1 MEQNAQKER
10 EKILEIK
17 NLCMEFPAGKKKT
30 VKALNNVTFDIYKGE
45 NFGLV
50 GESGCG
56 KTTLGRTLIRLY
68 NPTSG
73 EILFNGKNISGKL
86 SKADRD
92 YVTRNLSMIFQD
104 PVSSLNPRM
113 TVEEIIAEGLKTRG
127 EKDKEL
133 IRKSVSSILNKVGLL
148 PEHGSRYPHEFSGG
162 QSHQMIGRPGLN
174 PLRSSTRY
182 HVDPAHYEM
191 AQELVKV
198 TKVNAEMEFEIR
210 NGYFNPLEPGVL
222 PFGNAGMFILDEKN
236 WIESIPNQEDMKR
249 ITDEIA
255 EARKQADVVFVSFH
269 GHETDG
275 EDTTVPAMFLET
287 FSRACID
294 AGAHAVIGHGPHELR
309 GIEIYKGGLILYS
322 LGNFL
327 FETETVSLQPY
338 DAYINRKMPLDTKV
352 GSYMDNRSKN
362 GTVGYGV
369 LENIWRAVMAAW
381 DMEDGKITQVQLYP
395 ITLGLHDKR
404 PHKGL
409 PRMSGSEE
417 TLRYLQQLSEPYGT
431 KIRIENGVGYIDL
444 QE

>member
-162 QSHQMIGRPGLN
+162 QRQRIGIARALIVKPQMVIADEPVSALDVSVQAQVINLLNKLKEEMGLTILFIAHNLSVVKYFSDRIGVMYYGKL
-174 PLRSSTRY
+174 
-182 HVDPAHYEM
+182 VEM
-191 AQELVKV
+191 ADSDELFKNPMHPY
-198 TKVNAEMEFEIR
+198 TRALLSAIPEPDPINEKKRKKIHYDPEMHRYGDGNQPSYHEIAPGHTVYCSDEEFE
-210 NGYFNPLEPGVL
+210 
-222 PFGNAGMFILDEKN
+222 
-236 WIESIPNQEDMKR
+236 
-249 ITDEIA
+249 EIK
-255 EARKQADVVFVSFH
+255 KQWKA
-269 GHETDG
+269 
-275 EDTTVPAMFLET
+275 
-287 FSRACID
+287 
-294 AGAHAVIGHGPHELR
+294 
-309 GIEIYKGGLILYS
+309 
-322 LGNFL
+322 
-327 FETETVSLQPY
+327 
-338 DAYINRKMPLDTKV
+338 
-352 GSYMDNRSKN
+352 
-362 GTVGYGV
+362 
-369 LENIWRAVMAAW
+369 
-381 DMEDGKITQVQLYP
+381 
-395 ITLGLHDKR
+395 
-404 PHKGL
+404 
-409 PRMSGSEE
+409 
-417 TLRYLQQLSEPYGT
+417 
-431 KIRIENGVGYIDL
+431 
-444 QE
+444 

>member
-1 MEQNAQKER
+1 M
-10 EKILEIK
+10 
-17 NLCMEFPAGKKKT
+17 KKT
-30 VKALNNVTFDIYKGE
+30 SFIATGDAFITRRFPEGGYEGFEAVRDCIMQHEVKFSNLEMTFHDH
-45 NFGLV
+45 
-50 GESGCG
+50 
-56 KTTLGRTLIRLY
+56 
-68 NPTSG
+68 
-73 EILFNGKNISGKL
+73 
-86 SKADRD
+86 
-92 YVTRNLSMIFQD
+92 
-104 PVSSLNPRM
+104 
-113 TVEEIIAEGLKTRG
+113 EG
-127 EKDKEL
+127 
-133 IRKSVSSILNKVGLL
+133 
-148 PEHGSRYPHEFSGG
+148 YPAAFSGG
-162 QSHQMIGRPGLN
+162 TWAMADPRTLDDMKSFGFNLYNTANNHSHDYSHGGVLATIEHLRERDMIFAGTGKNLGDASRPCYLETKKARVAMIGVTSSFHESGMAGGQSADMCGRPGLN
-174 PLRSSTRY
+174 PLRFETVY
-182 HVDPAHYEM
+182 HVT
-191 AQELVKV
+191 QEYYDQVAGLAAL
-198 TKVNAEMEFEIR
+198 TKVNASMENSVK
-210 NGYFNPLEPGVL
+210 NGYKNPPPEGTFL
-222 PFGNAGMFILDEKN
+222 FGKYKFKLDETN
-236 WIESIPNQEDMKR
+236 WIESIPNETDMAR
-249 ITDEIA
+249 IEGEIR
-255 EARKQADVVFVSFH
+255 EAGKQADVVLVSIH
-269 GHETDG
+269 AHETDAG
-275 EDTTVPAMFLET
+275 DTKVPAMFLET

-444 QE
+444 

>member
-1 MEQNAQKER
+1 M
-10 EKILEIK
+10 
-17 NLCMEFPAGKKKT
+17 KKT
-30 VKALNNVTFDIYKGE
+30 SFIATGDAFITRRFPEGGYEGFEAVRDCIMQHDVKFSNLEMTFHDH
-45 NFGLV
+45 
-50 GESGCG
+50 
-56 KTTLGRTLIRLY
+56 
-68 NPTSG
+68 
-73 EILFNGKNISGKL
+73 
-86 SKADRD
+86 
-92 YVTRNLSMIFQD
+92 
-104 PVSSLNPRM
+104 
-113 TVEEIIAEGLKTRG
+113 EG
-127 EKDKEL
+127 
-133 IRKSVSSILNKVGLL
+133 
-148 PEHGSRYPHEFSGG
+148 YPAAFSGG
-162 QSHQMIGRPGLN
+162 TWAMADPRTLDDMKSFGFNLYNTANNHSHDYSHGGVLATIEHLRERDMIFAGTGKNLGDASRPCYLETKKARVAMIGVTSSFHESGMAGGQSADMCGRPGLN
-174 PLRSSTRY
+174 PLRFETVY
-182 HVDPAHYEM
+182 HVT
-191 AQELVKV
+191 QEYYDQVAGLAAL
-198 TKVNAEMEFEIR
+198 TKVNASMENSVK
-210 NGYFNPLEPGVL
+210 NGYKNPPPEGTFL
-222 PFGNAGMFILDEKN
+222 FGKYKFKLDETN
-236 WIESIPNQEDMKR
+236 WIESIPNETDMAR
-249 ITDEIA
+249 IEGEIR
-255 EARKQADVVFVSFH
+255 EAGKQADVVLVSIH
-269 GHETDG
+269 AHETDAG
-275 EDTTVPAMFLET
+275 DTKVPAMFLET

-444 QE
+444 

>member
-1 MEQNAQKER
+1 MQHDVKFSN
-10 EKILEIK
+10 LE
-17 NLCMEFPAGKKKT
+17 MTFHDHEGYPA
-30 VKALNNVTFDIYKGE
+30 A
-45 NFGLV
+45 
-50 GESGCG
+50 
-56 KTTLGRTLIRLY
+56 
-68 NPTSG
+68 
-73 EILFNGKNISGKL
+73 
-86 SKADRD
+86 
-92 YVTRNLSMIFQD
+92 
-104 PVSSLNPRM
+104 
-113 TVEEIIAEGLKTRG
+113 
-127 EKDKEL
+127 
-133 IRKSVSSILNKVGLL
+133 
-148 PEHGSRYPHEFSGG
+148 FSGG
-162 QSHQMIGRPGLN
+162 TWAMADPRTLDDMKSFGFNLYNTANNHSHDYSHGGVLATIEHLRERDMIFAGTGKNLGDASRPCYLETKKARVAMIGVTSSFHESGMAGGQSADMCGRPGLN
-174 PLRSSTRY
+174 PLRFETVY
-182 HVDPAHYEM
+182 HVT
-191 AQELVKV
+191 QEYYDQVAGLAAL
-198 TKVNAEMEFEIR
+198 TKVNASMENSVK
-210 NGYFNPLEPGVL
+210 NGYKNPPPEGTFL
-222 PFGNAGMFILDEKN
+222 FGKYKFKLDEKN
-236 WIESIPNQEDMKR
+236 WIESIPNETDMTRIEGEIQE
-249 ITDEIA
+249 A
-255 EARKQADVVFVSFH
+255 GKQADVVLVSIH
-269 GHETDG
+269 AHETDAG
-275 EDTTVPAMFLET
+275 DTKVPAMFLET

-444 QE
+444 